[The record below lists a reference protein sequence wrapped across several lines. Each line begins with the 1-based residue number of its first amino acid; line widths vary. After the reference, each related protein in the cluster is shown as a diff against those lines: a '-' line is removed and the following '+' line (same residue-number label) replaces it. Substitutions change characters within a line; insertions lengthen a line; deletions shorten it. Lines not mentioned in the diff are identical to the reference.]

1 MCSGTVVN
9 QSTLDEVLST
19 WPPVFTNYDPL
30 GTMFPRPDQESE
42 DPEEQYYLDAYSIM
56 QQEGFDQDIID
67 AIAGMD
73 PRTQDYAN
81 ELCLVEFEHYEF
93 AETEGTTTFCC
104 QAFIV
109 PDGVS

>member
-1 MCSGTVVN
+1 MRA
-9 QSTLDEVLST
+9 D
-19 WPPVFTNYDPL
+19 
-30 GTMFPRPDQESE
+30 
-42 DPEEQYYLDAYSIM
+42 
-56 QQEGFDQDIID
+56 GFDEEISA
-67 AIAGMD
+67 AILGMD
-73 PRTQDYAN
+73 RRTQDFAN